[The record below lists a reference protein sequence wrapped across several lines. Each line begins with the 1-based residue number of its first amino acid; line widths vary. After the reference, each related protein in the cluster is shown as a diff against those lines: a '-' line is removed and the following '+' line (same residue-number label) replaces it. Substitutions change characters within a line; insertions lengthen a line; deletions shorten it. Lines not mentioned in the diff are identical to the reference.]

1 MDDFDG
7 FKTSLEQVTVDMTNI
22 VWELE
27 LELKPD
33 ILVVISW

>member
-7 FKTSLEQVTVDMTNI
+7 FKTSLEQVTVDMTNT